1 MEDVE
6 LIKKI
11 YIEKEKENNL
21 LKEELA
27 NLRKRND
34 LIDSKSNFSN
44 SYISLNK
51 SPENDTT
58 HLSSISCY
66 TDREDMTN
74 IPENKNMVKNIQNN
88 VKLDKIR

>member
-6 LIKKI
+6 IIKKI

-27 NLRKRND
+27 SLRKRHEY
-34 LIDSKSNFSN
+34 IESKSNFNN

-66 TDREDMTN
+66 TDREDSAN
-74 IPENKNMVKNIQNN
+74 IPENKNLVKNIQNN
-88 VKLDKIR
+88 VKLD

>member
-27 NLRKRND
+27 SLRKRHEY
-34 LIDSKSNFSN
+34 IESKSNFNN
-44 SYISLNK
+44 SYISLN
-51 SPENDTT
+51 T
-58 HLSSISCY
+58 SSFIF
-66 TDREDMTN
+66 N
-74 IPENKNMVKNIQNN
+74 
-88 VKLDKIR
+88 